1 MTYSLEQT
9 HVRRLALDVVLEGPA
24 VGRLLGEVEVL
35 ARDGVGMHLALAVAD
50 LGVDD
55 RVRHVNVVFPE
66 LARHGLREALLAAL
80 GRGEGASEPV
90 WEITSRRWRGDSYD
104 FCTVANGMPRKEA
117 VAPVTMM
124 LPPPFSTIAG
134 VQHWAHV
141 SSP

>member
-24 VGRLLGEVEVL
+24 VGRLLGEVKVL

-55 RVRHVNVVFPE
+55 RVGHVHIILPE
-66 LARHGLREALLAAL
+66 LARHGLRETFLPALAAAKAL
-80 GRGEGASEPV
+80 V
-90 WEITSRRWRGDSYD
+90 
-104 FCTVANGMPRKEA
+104 NGMPRSDA

-124 LPPPFSTIAG
+124 LPPPCSTIAG

-141 SSP
+141 NNP